1 MQSSVSGA
9 SLALTRVDEGGGM
22 GWKGALRSMNAEIRR
37 QERAAARRAREAERA
52 WKAQK
57 SLEEAMAAR
66 YELEAYEA
74 YMEALVSVHRE
85 SSERVDWH
93 GILERP
99 EPPKPEPAEV
109 DTRASEAARADIE
122 QFQPNLFER
131 LFGLKGRMRRL
142 EEELE
147 DALMTEEILR
157 RRRDEA
163 HAAALEEWTQACED
177 HAALQELARK
187 VLDHAT
193 DAYGEVVRAAG
204 CFDELGNLLGKQTL
218 SATFGEEQVEV
229 RLTVPE
235 RDVVPEKQK
244 SVTKRGKLS
253 TKNMPKTKAM
263 ETYQDFVC
271 GAALRVARE
280 LLAVLPIRGVL
291 VHVSGSLLN
300 SASGHFEETTILSV
314 YCPREKMESVAWDFV
329 DASDLVESLAHH
341 MKLKRGKG
349 FTAVEPL
356 VMPA

>member
-1 MQSSVSGA
+1 
-9 SLALTRVDEGGGM
+9 M

-57 SLEEAMAAR
+57 NLEEAMAAR
-66 YELEAYEA
+66 YEAEAFEA
-74 YMEALVSVHRE
+74 YMEPL
-85 SSERVDWH
+85 
-93 GILERP
+93 
-99 EPPKPEPAEV
+99 
-109 DTRASEAARADIE
+109 
-122 QFQPNLFER
+122 
-131 LFGLKGRMRRL
+131 
-142 EEELE
+142 
-147 DALMTEEILR
+147 DALTTEENLR

-204 CFDELGNLLGKQTL
+204 CFDELGKLLGKQTL

-314 YCPREKMESVAWDFV
+314 YCPREKMESVGWDLV

-356 VMPA
+356 GMPS